1 MRLIVLLLLATVLR
15 ATEAIPE
22 EATVFLDGQPIV
34 VLRATIAG
42 HGPEERATIIHQRLH
57 QVVDQPGSG
66 AIAHEAVP
74 DGILLRI
81 DGSPVLLL
89 VPDDAQRVIGET
101 LDTVVDKAEKALA
114 AGLGEHRQPLSGRNL
129 WLTLLEVALATVA
142 YAAVITAVVWIARNL
157 RRLVTALA
165 HAVGKRIAHREIGA
179 FIRDQLSHLIR
190 LLVVLCAWGFAL
202 GATSIWL
209 SAVLL
214 RFPATRAVGEN
225 MRGAL
230 GGWMWELL
238 GRVARTMPDLGVVV
252 VIVLITATL
261 AHIVRLFFDRIERK
275 RIQLGWLNAHTAI
288 PTRRI
293 TTVALWLFAAAM
305 AYPYIPG
312 SNSEAFKG
320 LSVLV
325 GLMVSLGASGLVG
338 QAASGFIVTYL
349 GVIRVGDYVKVGDTE
364 GTVAAIG
371 IFTTRIETVFK
382 EAVSVPNVLLFGN
395 QLLNY
400 SRFPGDDGVVVRAK
414 VTIGYST
421 PWRQVHALLE
431 EAARRVG
438 DLRSEPKAYVL
449 QRALSDFY
457 VEYELCAHLTE
468 PVKRIPVLDEL
479 HRHIQDLCNE
489 QGIQILSP
497 HWMADPPIHAAKPV
511 PG

>member
-1 MRLIVLLLLATVLR
+1 MRLILLLLLATLLR
-15 ATEAIPE
+15 AADTPPA
-22 EATVFLDGQPIV
+22 EATVFLDGEPVV
-34 VLRATIAG
+34 VLRANVAG
-42 HGPEERATIIHQRLH
+42 HGPQERAAIIHRRLH
-57 QVVDQPGSG
+57 QVVDQPGTG
-66 AIAHEAVP
+66 IIEHEAVP
-74 DGILLRI
+74 DGVLLRI

-89 VPDDAQRVIGET
+89 VPDDAQRVVGET
-101 LDTVVDKAEKALA
+101 LDAVVGKTKQALA
-114 AGLGEHRQPLSGRNL
+114 ATLGEHRQPLSGRNL

-142 YAAVITAVVWIARNL
+142 YAGFLAALVWIARHL
-157 RRLVTALA
+157 RQLITAIA
-165 HAVGKRIAHREIGA
+165 HAVGQRVSHREIGA

-190 LLVVLCAWGFAL
+190 LLVVLGAWGLAL
-202 GATSIWL
+202 GATSVWL

-230 GGWMWELL
+230 GGWMWDLL
-238 GRVARTMPDLGVVV
+238 GRMAKALPDLGVVV
-252 VIVLITATL
+252 VIILLTSTL

-275 RIQLGWLNAHTAI
+275 RIHLGWLNAHTAL
-288 PTRRI
+288 PTRRL

-305 AYPYIPG
+305 AYPYVPG

-349 GVIRVGDYVKVGDTE
+349 GVIRTGDYVKVADTE
-364 GTVAAIG
+364 GTVASIG

-382 EAVSVPNVLLFGN
+382 EAVSIPNVLIFSN

-400 SRFPGDDGVVVRAK
+400 SRFPGTEGVVVRTK

-421 PWRQVHALLE
+421 PWRQVHTLLE
-431 EAARRVG
+431 EAASRVG
-438 DLRSEPKAYVL
+438 DLRREPKAYVL

-497 HWMADPPIHAAKPV
+497 HWMADPPTKPQ